1 MTIITHIYN
10 YLSRFLFIIVSVY
23 VVLLHVRCTR
33 TTDEWDVG
41 KIEEECWRLTR
52 NNIDFERSDSLAGIL
67 LEYGQRNGDRAAE
80 AKAYYYLGVYDRQSS
95 NVDKRHKNLEKCLSM
110 LEPGRDDTL
119 LLKVYNAMGIYEVA
133 HYRRYS
139 QGIHYFTQS
148 MNLARNLGD
157 EPKAVVAEQNLSA
170 VMIFTGD
177 TIGIKYDEDIFRYAR
192 EIGDT
197 ALMYRSAS
205 HCGIYYS
212 KQRFDEKRARSFADL
227 VKGTSCNVNYHRIMA
242 HIAMHKRDWRDAER
256 HMLAV
261 LDYEPFDATA
271 NLNYAELLNNTGHW
285 ALSNRYADVA
295 DSLYSL
301 KGSFGPVP
309 ETARLRA
316 SNNASLGDMPK
327 AYEWERVYSERQDS
341 LQDIKQRETVT
352 SARIMFDTEKKEH
365 TIELQTAKMRILYT
379 WIFFIFVIAVLAVV
393 MMYVFV
399 RKRNRRYKQIVDR
412 SRLAATQELALR
424 DMLNTQDAEIN
435 ELRRRLAEVKTVSV
449 VESMSKSEEA
459 PKDMPNDARCERYDQ
474 IFGLILREVVDR
486 QGYRDPTIT
495 REVLS
500 ERVGCNHTYLS
511 ETIKRKTGMSYS
523 RYMNSVRV
531 NEAARI
537 LSNGT
542 EMSLE
547 ELSRYVG
554 FLSLKTFYVAFKE
567 FIGIPPGN
575 FRAIVSEKT
584 SS

>member
-1 MTIITHIYN
+1 MTIIHTYK
-10 YLSRFLFIIVSVY
+10 YLSRFLVIIVSVCI
-23 VVLLHVRCTR
+23 VLLCVRCTR
-33 TTDEWDVG
+33 TTDSSDIG

-67 LEYGQRNGDRAAE
+67 LKYGQRNGDRAAE

-95 NVDKRHKNLEKCLSM
+95 NVDRRHKNLEKCLSM

-148 MNLARNLGD
+148 MNLARSLGD

-170 VMIFTGD
+170 IMIFTGD

-212 KQRFDEKRARSFADL
+212 KQKFDEKRARAFADL

-242 HIAMHKRDWRDAER
+242 HIAMHKKDWRDAER
-256 HMLAV
+256 HMLSV

-271 NLNYAELLNNTGHW
+271 NLNYAELLNSTGRW
-285 ALSNRYADVA
+285 ASSNRYADVA

-316 SNNASLGDMPK
+316 SNNASLRDMPK
-327 AYEWERVYSERQDS
+327 AYEWERIYSERQDS

-379 WIFFIFVIAVLAVV
+379 WIFFIFIIAVLAVV

-435 ELRRRLAEVKTVSV
+435 ELRGELAKVKSIST
-449 VESMSKSEEA
+449 VESMTKSEKI
-459 PKDMPNDARCERYDQ
+459 PKDAPDGFRCGRYDQ

-486 QGYRDPTIT
+486 QGYRDPAIT

-511 ETIKRKTGMSYS
+511 ETIKHKTGMSYS

-542 EMSLE
+542 NMSLE

-575 FRAIVSEKT
+575 FRDIVSEKT

>member
-1 MTIITHIYN
+1 MIITTHIYK
-10 YLSRFLFIIVSVY
+10 YLSRFLFFIVSICI
-23 VVLLHVRCTR
+23 VLLFVRCMR
-33 TTDEWDVG
+33 TTDEWNVG

-52 NNIDFERSDSLAGIL
+52 NNIDFERSDSLARIL
-67 LEYGQRNGDRAAE
+67 LEYGRQNGDRAVE
-80 AKAYYYLGVYDRQSS
+80 AKAYYYLGVYDRRSS

-157 EPKAVVAEQNLSA
+157 EPKVVVAEQNLSA

-212 KQRFDEKRARSFADL
+212 KQRFDEKKARIFAEL
-227 VKGTSCNVNYHRIMA
+227 VKGTSCNVKYHRIMA
-242 HIAMHKRDWRDAER
+242 YIAMHKKDWKDAER
-256 HMLAV
+256 HIRAV
-261 LDYEPFDATA
+261 LNCEPFDATA
-271 NLNYAELLNNTGHW
+271 NLNYAELLNNTGRW
-285 ALSNRYADVA
+285 NLSNRYADLA

-301 KGSFGPVP
+301 TGSFGPVP

-327 AYEWERVYSERQDS
+327 AYEWERIYSQRQDS
-341 LQDIKQRETVT
+341 LQDLKQRETVT
-352 SARIMFDTEKKEH
+352 SARIMFDTAKKEH

-379 WIFFIFVIAVLAVV
+379 WIFFIFVIAVLALV

-412 SRLAATQELALR
+412 SRLAATQERALR
-424 DMLNTQDAEIN
+424 DMLNAQDAEIN
-435 ELRRRLAEVKTVSV
+435 ELRRELTEVKTVSAGKP
-449 VESMSKSEEA
+449 MSKSEKA
-459 PKDMPNDARCERYDQ
+459 PKDTPDDVRSERYDQ

-486 QGYRDPTIT
+486 QGYRDLAIT

-554 FLSLKTFYVAFKE
+554 FLSVKTFYVAFKE

-575 FRAIVSEKT
+575 FRDIVSEKA
-584 SS
+584 